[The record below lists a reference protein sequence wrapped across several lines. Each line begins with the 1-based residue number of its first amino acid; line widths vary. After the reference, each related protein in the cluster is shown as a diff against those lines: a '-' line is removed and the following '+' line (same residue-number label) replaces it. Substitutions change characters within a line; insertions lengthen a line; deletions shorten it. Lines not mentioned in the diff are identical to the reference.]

1 MSRTR
6 PEERK
11 GKPVKAGEVE
21 FDAVSLATI
30 FDENRKDKMV
40 ARNSASVKSKDVMS
54 VELQEGMVI
63 RAENTINTREDE
75 GLSI

>member
-30 FDENRKDKMV
+30 FGGEMV
-40 ARNSASVKSKDVMS
+40 VGNSASVKSVKS
-54 VELQEGMVI
+54 NELQKGMVI
-63 RAENTINTREDE
+63 PAADTIINTREDR
-75 GLSI
+75 